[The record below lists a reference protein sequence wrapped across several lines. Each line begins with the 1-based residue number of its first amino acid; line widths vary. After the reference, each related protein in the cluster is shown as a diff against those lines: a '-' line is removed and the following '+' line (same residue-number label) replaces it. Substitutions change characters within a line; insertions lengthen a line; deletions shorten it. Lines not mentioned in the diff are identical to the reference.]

1 MYMDM
6 YMLAAG
12 FPYVR
17 FCVFLR
23 GGVGWADNVQWHL
36 QTYVMLRYRRRLLHL
51 QTYVMLRYRPRLL
64 HLHDGVGWG
73 GVGWADNVQWHLQ
86 TYVKLRYRRRLL
98 HLQTYVMLRYR
109 PRLLHLHDGVG
120 WGGLITFNGTCRHT
134 WCYATDVVSCTC
146 RHTWCYATDLVSC
159 TCRHTW
165 CYASDGAKVYPKI
178 AKTLKILN
186 RSVSH
191 ATGEFQRTHRLHGSK
206 VSVHTGGIDQAWKDL
221 KKNVP
226 NSIATR
232 KDGAPNPL
240 LWQYAA
246 QWQWRWE
253 NSTCANLSRLTAETL
268 RANMQWKSC
277 RRKKSEKSNFFVV
290 FLWRNANPSKN

>member
-1 MYMDM
+1 MA
-6 YMLAAG
+6 LADIRDATL
-12 FPYVR
+12 PTSS
-17 FCVFLR
+17 LAL
-23 GGVGWADNVQWHL
+23 ADIRDATLPTSSLALAWWG
-36 QTYVMLRYRRRLLHL
+36 
-51 QTYVMLRYRPRLL
+51 
-64 HLHDGVGWG
+64 GVGWG
-73 GVGWADNVQWHLQ
+73 GLITFNGTCRHTWCYATDVVSCTCRHTWCYVTDLVSCTCMMGWG
-86 TYVKLRYRRRLL
+86 
-98 HLQTYVMLRYR
+98 
-109 PRLLHLHDGVG
+109 GVG

-221 KKNVP
+221 KKKVP

-240 LWQYAA
+240 LWQYAT

-253 NSTCANLSRLTAETL
+253 NSACANLSRLTAETL

-277 RRKKSEKSNFFVV
+277 RRKKSEKSIFFVV